1 MKHLEL
7 LDRLCAAGALADIDR
22 AFAGL
27 IAELA
32 GDAALAPV
40 AALASAAH
48 RAGHVCLT
56 LSDCAGQRIVDAASA
71 LPRGDVDPAELP
83 LEVAQAR
90 LPTLAA
96 LRSVLQ
102 SSDAVAEVGSETI
115 RPLVLDGDRLYL
127 QRMFDAERSLASAVH
142 ERAGRFVNDSEGDDA
157 LVRRLFPEG
166 DDETANAARIALR
179 CRLCIVTGGPGT
191 GKTTLAARIV
201 ALLVGSQLAKPR
213 RIALA
218 APTGKAAARLEESV
232 AAQIAE
238 LAAFVPALQ
247 GQALRATTLHRLL
260 QGEPLR
266 IDALIVDECSM
277 VDLVQATRLLK
288 ALPEH
293 CRLVLLGDASQLAS
307 VQPGSVFSDLCAAG
321 AAPESPLAHCAAR
334 LSTSRRFDASG
345 GIGRLAAA
353 VLAGDMDGADAALA
367 DKGDEQTALRPL
379 ASGEAFDRLARDY
392 ASAHCAPVVRAL
404 RDSDEPTAA
413 RPFPNLRVLCAHR
426 RGPFGANRF
435 NRLVERRLKR
445 QLGIDQ
451 GEAFY
456 AGRPV
461 IVTRND
467 PQTGLANGDTGVVID
482 TAEGKAV
489 WFPDLRQPNGDA
501 TLISPARLPAHE
513 TFFALTVH
521 RAQGSEYDEI
531 AFVPGPPESPVNT
544 RELFYTAITRARR
557 KVTVH
562 ASRQDVRVCVSR
574 ATTRGTGLLA
584 RLSDVTA
591 PTAAD

>member
-7 LDRLCAAGALADIDR
+7 LDRLCAVGALADIDR

-71 LPRGDVDPAELP
+71 LPRGDVDPAALP
-83 LEVAQAR
+83 LEVAQVR

-96 LRSVLQ
+96 LRSALR
-102 SSDAVAEVGSETI
+102 SSDAVTEVGSETI

-142 ERAGRFVNDSEGDDA
+142 ERAGVVQDDEGDDA
-157 LVRRLFPEG
+157 LVQRLFPEG
-166 DDETANAARIALR
+166 SDETANAAHIALR
-179 CRLCIVTGGPGT
+179 RRLCIVTGGPGT

-201 ALLVGSQLAKPR
+201 ALLVGSHLAKPR
-213 RIALA
+213 RIALV

-321 AAPESPLAHCAAR
+321 AAPESPLAQCAAR
-334 LSTSRRFDASG
+334 LSISRRFDASG

-353 VLAGDMDGADAALA
+353 VLAGDMDGADAALV

-379 ASGEAFDRLARDY
+379 ASGEAFDRLAQDY
-392 ASAHCAPVVRAL
+392 ASVQCAPVTHAL
-404 RDSDEPTAA
+404 RNADEPTAA
-413 RPFPNLRVLCAHR
+413 RPFPDLRVLCAHR

-445 QLGIDQ
+445 QLGIEQ

-501 TLISPARLPAHE
+501 TLISPARLPGHE

-531 AFVPGPPESPVNT
+531 VFVPGPPESPVNT

-562 ASRQDVRVCVSR
+562 AGRQDVRICVSR

-584 RLSDVTA
+584 RLSER
-591 PTAAD
+591 

>member
-1 MKHLEL
+1 M
-7 LDRLCAAGALADIDR
+7 
-22 AFAGL
+22 
-27 IAELA
+27 
-32 GDAALAPV
+32 
-40 AALASAAH
+40 
-48 RAGHVCLT
+48 
-56 LSDCAGQRIVDAASA
+56 
-71 LPRGDVDPAELP
+71 
-83 LEVAQAR
+83 
-90 LPTLAA
+90 
-96 LRSVLQ
+96 
-102 SSDAVAEVGSETI
+102 
-115 RPLVLDGDRLYL
+115 
-127 QRMFDAERSLASAVH
+127 
-142 ERAGRFVNDSEGDDA
+142 
-157 LVRRLFPEG
+157 
-166 DDETANAARIALR
+166 
-179 CRLCIVTGGPGT
+179 
-191 GKTTLAARIV
+191 
-201 ALLVGSQLAKPR
+201 
-213 RIALA
+213 
-218 APTGKAAARLEESV
+218 

-247 GQALRATTLHRLL
+247 GQVLRATTLHRLL

-288 ALPEH
+288 ALPENS
-293 CRLVLLGDASQLAS
+293 RLVLLGDASQLAS
-307 VQPGSVFSDLCAAG
+307 VQPGSVFSDLCMAG
-321 AAPESPLAHCAAR
+321 SAPESPLAHCAAR

-353 VLAGDMDGADAALA
+353 VLAGDVDGADAALV

-392 ASAHCAPVVRAL
+392 ASAHCAPVIGAL
-404 RDSDEPTAA
+404 RAADEPTAA
-413 RPFPNLRVLCAHR
+413 RPFPDLRVLCAHR
-426 RGPFGANRF
+426 RGPFGSNRF

-562 ASRQDVRVCVSR
+562 ASRQDVRICVSR

-591 PTAAD
+591 PTTSD